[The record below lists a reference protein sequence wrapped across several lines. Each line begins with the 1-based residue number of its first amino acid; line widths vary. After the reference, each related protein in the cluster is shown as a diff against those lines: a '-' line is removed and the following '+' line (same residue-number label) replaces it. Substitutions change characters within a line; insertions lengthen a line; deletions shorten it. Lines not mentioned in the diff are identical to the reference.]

1 MTRAALIPSLVT
13 HQTLAK
19 QMGLVV
25 AGATFTAMLAQVTIP
40 WEPVPFTLQTL
51 AVTLCGITMGWRL
64 GMMSQLAYL
73 AAGASGLPVFAD
85 ASFGIVKLFGPTGG
99 YLWGF
104 VVAAGL
110 LGWLAERG
118 WDRKFWR
125 TCVALAAA
133 NLVIL
138 VLGSLWLS
146 VMIGLEAAIAKGFL
160 PFITGAIAKSA
171 VVIAAMPV
179 AWKLAGKDRDSG

>member
-1 MTRAALIPSLVT
+1 MTRTALIPTLVSN
-13 HQTLAK
+13 QTLAK
-19 QMGLVV
+19 QIGLVLG
-25 AGATFTAMLAQVTIP
+25 GATLTALLAQVTIP

-73 AAGASGLPVFAD
+73 SAGASGLPVFAD
-85 ASFGIVKLFGPTGG
+85 ASFGIVKLVGPTGG

-104 VVAAGL
+104 VLAAGL
-110 LGWLAERG
+110 LGWIAERG

-133 NLVIL
+133 NALIL

-146 VMIGLEAAIAKGFL
+146 VMIGLEAAFFKGFL
-160 PFITGAIAKSA
+160 PFVSGAVAKSA
-171 VVIAAMPV
+171 VVVAAMPV
-179 AWKLAGKDRDSG
+179 AWKLVGKGE

>member
-1 MTRAALIPSLVT
+1 MTRTALIPTLVPA
-13 HQTLAK
+13 QTLWK
-19 QMGLVV
+19 QACLVLG
-25 AGATFTAMLAQVTIP
+25 GATLTALLAQVTIP

-64 GMMSQLAYL
+64 GMMSQLAYI

-85 ASFGIVKLFGPTGG
+85 ASFGIAKLFGPTGG

-104 VVAAGL
+104 VLAAGL
-110 LGWLAERG
+110 LGWMAERS

-133 NLVIL
+133 NLLIL

-146 VMIGLEAAIAKGFL
+146 VMIGLEAAFFKGFL
-160 PFITGAIAKSA
+160 PFVSGAVAKSA
-171 VVIAAMPV
+171 VVVAAMPV
-179 AWKLAGKDRDSG
+179 AWKLVSKDKASG